1 MAKRPA
7 KPAATMLDPD
17 VNARA
22 LDRLQ
27 DARLGKADWDR
38 DMREAL
44 WFSAPHRCR
53 DVSSRSLQARKIR
66 TKDASELNTSF
77 AMELAGD
84 FATVMVNTFFPQGE
98 QWAMRKASAM
108 VKGAA
113 GDVGAA
119 DIDKQAEDGDRNIFA
134 AIGESNFYAEVGK
147 GFTPDLAIGTVA
159 LWQEMKSG
167 ARPMKFMCVPIRELE
182 IALAPDGSVG
192 DRFLVRHT
200 KMRHAEAILG
210 ERITMP
216 RGMDERDGEDT
227 CEIVRGFL
235 QEYPDDGSTKWT
247 YVAMID
253 EVLVETSE
261 IIGDGSCPLIVAR
274 FNPSPDYA
282 GAPGPLIQAL
292 PDLRVCDEMAMQR
305 IRGVEL
311 TINPPIAVPDDSMGN
326 FEEGIE
332 PGCAYPIR
340 PGDEKAIK
348 NLYDPPP
355 QEPAIYATND
365 LETRI
370 KRLFFLDYPDQ
381 PGKTPP
387 TATQWLDEMTMA
399 QRRIGTPG
407 LPFWWEF
414 CAEVFKRAEFL
425 LEAHGINKPIAV
437 GGKAT
442 KGITRLFPYNPAQ
455 KAIEQQ
461 KVAQFSRF
469 VQIAG
474 QAFPEE
480 FKITSDGTKTVDALA
495 KIMGVDD
502 IWKERDEAG
511 KANAV
516 KTIAQLQGGQAP
528 GAPQVPDGSAS
539 PTPDTGA
546 PITPQVQLKGP
557 NV

>member
-1 MAKRPA
+1 
-7 KPAATMLDPD
+7 
-17 VNARA
+17 
-22 LDRLQ
+22 
-27 DARLGKADWDR
+27 
-38 DMREAL
+38 MREAL

-53 DVSSRSLQARKIR
+53 DVSSRSVQSRKIR

-84 FATVMVNTFFPQGE
+84 FSTVMVNTFFPQGE

-108 VKGAA
+108 VRAVGDAA
-113 GDVGAA
+113 EKT
-119 DIDKQAEDGDRNIFA
+119 INEQAETGDRNIFA
-134 AIGESNFYAEVGK
+134 ALGESNFYAEVGK

-159 LWQEMKSG
+159 MWQDMRF
-167 ARPMKFMCVPIRELE
+167 AHMPMKFIAVPIRELE
-182 IALAPDGSVG
+182 ICLAPDGSVG
-192 DRFLVRHT
+192 DRFFVRHT
-200 KMRHAEAILG
+200 RFRHVPAILG
-210 ERITMP
+210 SDIQIPPAM
-216 RGMDERDGEDT
+216 RDAMGKDQEQT
-227 CEIVRGFL
+227 CEIVVGFL
-235 QEYPDDGSTKWT
+235 REYPDDGTVAWT

-253 EVLVETSE
+253 EVLVKTTSVKGE
-261 IIGDGSCPLIVAR
+261 GSCPLIVAR

-282 GAPGPLIQAL
+282 WAPGPLIQAL
-292 PDLRVCDEMAMQR
+292 PDLRVIDEMAMQR

-414 CAEVFKRAEFL
+414 CAEVFKRAEYL
-425 LEAHGINKPIAV
+425 LEKHGINKPV
-437 GGKAT
+437 SGGKGT
-442 KGITRLFPYNPAQ
+442 TRLFRTTRRRKPSSSRRSRSSAASCRSPGRRFPRSSRSSRTARSRSTRSPRSWAWTTSGRSATRPARRTR
-455 KAIEQQ
+455 
-461 KVAQFSRF
+461 SRRSRSF
-469 VQIAG
+469 RVVRRPARRRCRT
-474 QAFPEE
+474 ARP
-480 FKITSDGTKTVDALA
+480 
-495 KIMGVDD
+495 
-502 IWKERDEAG
+502 RRR
-511 KANAV
+511 
-516 KTIAQLQGGQAP
+516 
-528 GAPQVPDGSAS
+528 
-539 PTPDTGA
+539 PTPA
-546 PITPQVQLKGP
+546 RRSRRLSR
-557 NV
+557 